1 MRGGAFITSDR
12 RLIALGALVLVVGAL
27 IAYASFTHTL
37 PFLGAHRGRVV
48 TAEVSAARQLTARTP
63 VRADGVAVGHV
74 ESVHTLDSGRAAVVR
89 LRLDHPVE
97 LHADAE
103 LTVRFRTLL
112 GGTMEVSLSRG
123 SSNAPPLGDRMIPL
137 ARTTVQ
143 TEVDD
148 LTSVW
153 RGTTAVA
160 QREILAELA
169 GGFAGRPAGV
179 LVQRLAPAFTPLA
192 PAAKAIRGHREDDL
206 TALVRSTARVTSA
219 LGAEP
224 TRLSTLV
231 SAAQKTFSTTAHAR
245 AALAA
250 SLTRAPAALAAARR
264 SAARVVEL
272 TPDVDRI
279 VRELQRSAPLIV
291 PTATALHP
299 TLAALVRTLRTAR
312 PFLGQLRPAIDD
324 VKASVPAGLRVVAD
338 LKPIVQR
345 LDSDILPWLEHRGR
359 LGVPVYQ
366 TVGPAISTVLAA
378 TAEYDKNGYSLH
390 FPFSVSQDTLPINLN
405 SLGVRNKSDCAKL
418 GKDGRPQRCRA
429 LLGLLTRI
437 FGATR

>member
-1 MRGGAFITSDR
+1 MSGGAFTTSDR
-12 RLIALGALVLVVGAL
+12 RLIALGALVLAIGAL

-37 PFLGAHRGRVV
+37 PFVGGEHGRVV

-63 VRADGVAVGHV
+63 VRVDGVDVGHV
-74 ESVHTLDSGRAAVVR
+74 DSVHTLDSGRAAIVR
-89 LRLDHPVE
+89 LRLDQAVDV
-97 LHADAE
+97 HADAE

-123 SSNAPPLGDRMIPL
+123 SANAPALGDRMIPL
-137 ARTTVQ
+137 AHTSVQ

-153 RGTTAVA
+153 RGKTPGA
-160 QREILAELA
+160 QRAILAELA
-169 GGFAGRPAGV
+169 RGFAGHPAGV
-179 LVQRLAPAFTPLA
+179 LVQRLAPALTPLA
-192 PAAKAIRGHREDDL
+192 PAAKAIRGDREDDL

-219 LGAEP
+219 LGAQP
-224 TRLSTLV
+224 ARLSTLV
-231 SAAQKTFSTTAHAR
+231 SAAQQTFKTTADAR

-250 SLTRAPAALAAARR
+250 SLIRAPGALSAARR
-264 SAARVVEL
+264 SAARVVKL

-279 VRELQRSAPLIV
+279 VRELQRSAPLIA

-299 TLAALVRTLRTAR
+299 TLTALVSTLRTAK
-312 PFLGQLRPAIDD
+312 PFLVQLRPAIND
-324 VKASVPAGLRVVAD
+324 VKAAVPAGLSVVAD

-345 LDSDILPWLEHRGR
+345 LDSDILPWLEHRGA

-378 TAEYDKNGYSLH
+378 TDEYDKNGYSLH
-390 FPFSVSQDTLPINLN
+390 FPFSVSQDTLPINLT

-429 LLGLLTRI
+429 LLGLFSRI
-437 FGATR
+437 FGAKR